1 MGTATEVVRIP
12 RLPRIPA
19 APEVGGD
26 GRQGTFERIAANVGS
41 AMGDGMEISAA
52 NTSRGF
58 PAARVDL
65 GRLQAELEAGL
76 KLFDMKLVRNRWDED
91 VFTWMTRFLMRWV
104 QRCKEVRFRLAR
116 NGIHV
121 RLQTQDDRGYYRY
134 EFDVFPGRGHGSGSS
149 SA

>member
-1 MGTATEVVRIP
+1 
-12 RLPRIPA
+12 
-19 APEVGGD
+19 
-26 GRQGTFERIAANVGS
+26 
-41 AMGDGMEISAA
+41 MGDGMEISAA